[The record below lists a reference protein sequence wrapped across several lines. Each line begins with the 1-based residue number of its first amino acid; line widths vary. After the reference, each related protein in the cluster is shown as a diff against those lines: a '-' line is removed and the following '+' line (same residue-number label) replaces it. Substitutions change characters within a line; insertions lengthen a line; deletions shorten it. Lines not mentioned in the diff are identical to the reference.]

1 MFLIT
6 LNCIEETIIMNS
18 LSSNTQSETVSNEFI
33 FYEKFNRY
41 FTSAKQPEILLES
54 QAINESQ
61 YSTIKLMI
69 LRIVDFFSADEEVL
83 KKKDFIE
90 LNEYQKVLRMLD
102 LNHMKSSK

>member
-18 LSSNTQSETVSNEFI
+18 LSSNNQSETIPTEYVLF
-33 FYEKFNRY
+33 EKFNRY
-41 FTSAKQPEILLES
+41 FTAAKQPEILIES

-69 LRIVDFFSADEEVL
+69 LRIIDFFSADEQVL
-83 KKKDFIE
+83 KKKDFTE
-90 LNEYQKVLRMLD
+90 LNEYQKVLRILD
-102 LNHMKSSK
+102 LNHMKSS